1 MDPNSV
7 LEINASVECWLTGIG
22 VPYQIAEF
30 GVRLVWLIAVLVLAW
45 FANWIA
51 KGVLM
56 SLIRRAVKKTKTTW
70 DNILMERGVFTR
82 LSHLAPAVVIYSM
95 APIVFGGYERAVSF
109 MQIAA
114 SIYMVGVGLLIV
126 NGILD
131 SIVVIYRTF
140 EFARKM
146 PIKSLLQVV
155 KIVIYISATIIV
167 ISLILDKNPSK
178 FLTGLGALTAVL
190 MLVFKDSI
198 LGLVGGIQL
207 TTNNMVHIGDW
218 IEMSKYGADGDVID
232 ISLTTVKVQ
241 NWDKTIATIP
251 TYALI
256 TDSFRNW
263 RGMTESGGRRIKRA
277 INVDMTSVKFC
288 DEAMLAKFAKFQ
300 YISDYI
306 QAKKDELAKWNASEK
321 IDDSELVNGRRLTNL
336 GTFRAYVL
344 AYLNQHPKIH
354 KDMTFLVRHLEPTSK
369 GLPIQVYVFSND
381 QAWANY
387 EAIQA
392 DIFDHIIAVIP
403 QFELRV
409 FQEPTG
415 ADFNRLVQ

>member
-30 GVRLVWLIAVLVLAW
+30 GVRLVWLVAVLVLAW
-45 FANWIA
+45 IANWIA

-56 SLIRRAVKKTKTTW
+56 SLIRRAVKKTRTNW
-70 DNILMERGVFTR
+70 DNILLERGIFTR
-82 LSHLAPAVVIYSM
+82 LSHLAPAIVIYSM
-95 APIVFGGYERAVSF
+95 APIVFGGYDRAVAF
-109 MQIAA
+109 MQVAA
-114 SIYMVGVGLLIV
+114 GIYMVGVGLLVV

-131 SIVVIYRTF
+131 SVVVIYRTF
-140 EFARKM
+140 DIARKM
-146 PIKSLLQVV
+146 PIKSLLQVA
-155 KIVIYISATIIV
+155 KIVIYISAAIIA
-167 ISLILDKNPSK
+167 ISLILEKNPSK
-178 FLTGLGALTAVL
+178 LLAGLGALTAVL

-300 YISDYI
+300 YIRDYI
-306 QAKKDELAKWNASEK
+306 QAKKDELAKWNAEEK
-321 IDDSELVNGRRLTNL
+321 IDDSHLVNGRRLTNL
-336 GTFRAYVL
+336 GTFRAYVS
-344 AYLNQHPKIH
+344 AYLNHHPKIH

-369 GLPIQVYVFSND
+369 GLPIQIYVFSND

-392 DIFDHIIAVIP
+392 DIFDHIIAAIP